1 MPSGLYTRGSRCS
14 GGMEVCSTDLS
25 RTIPIGVRASLA
37 TLRFIVV
44 LSFLV
49 LFFLVSLLVL
59 ATFGSPITIDRLMDK
74 YITPSHINIA
84 SRRMILYSP
93 FHF

>member
-1 MPSGLYTRGSRCS
+1 MLRWHEGLQQQIYHA
-14 GGMEVCSTDLS
+14 
-25 RTIPIGVRASLA
+25 IPHGVGASLV
-37 TLRFIVV
+37 TLRFYRSTLF
-44 LSFLV
+44 LSTFL
-49 LFFLVSLLVL
+49 FLLSLLVL
-59 ATFGSPITIDRLMDK
+59 AAFGSPITIDRLMDK

>member
-1 MPSGLYTRGSRCS
+1 M
-14 GGMEVCSTDLS
+14 
-25 RTIPIGVRASLA
+25 GVRASLA

>member
-14 GGMEVCSTDLS
+14 GGTDVCNTDLS
-25 RTIPIGVRASLA
+25 RTIPMGVRASLA

-49 LFFLVSLLVL
+49 LFFFVSLLVL

-84 SRRMILYSP
+84 SRRLMFYSP